1 MKVLNGV
8 AEIHPFVKGKLASFC
23 AEAKRGSVIAVV
35 AVLAF
40 QAAISFELTRREN
53 DKKILALHVEMSDM
67 MTVVSL

>member
-1 MKVLNGV
+1 MEWRRSIRLSRVGWPV
-8 AEIHPFVKGKLASFC
+8 SY
-23 AEAKRGSVIAVV
+23 AEAKYGSVIVVV

-67 MTVVSL
+67 MTVVGL